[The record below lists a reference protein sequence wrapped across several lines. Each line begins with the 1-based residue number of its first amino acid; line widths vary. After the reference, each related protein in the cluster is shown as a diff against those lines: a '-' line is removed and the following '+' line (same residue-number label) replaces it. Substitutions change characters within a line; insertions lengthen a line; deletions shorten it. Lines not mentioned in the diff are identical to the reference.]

1 MFKNLSFVLVAFELI
16 ISTSYEKVTNIGAN
30 IQMPFLVHLCN
41 NSLVLFCFAHNFV
54 WIIPWT
60 WLFLFPFLIVWC
72 PTLMLSLLPQKPLVL
87 PGDCYESFFVVL
99 GSCS

>member
-41 NSLVLFCFAHNFV
+41 NSLVLFCFAHN
-54 WIIPWT
+54 
-60 WLFLFPFLIVWC
+60 LC
-72 PTLMLSLLPQKPLVL
+72 
-87 PGDCYESFFVVL
+87 G
-99 GSCS
+99 